1 MREAEMASSPA
12 RTDQATHENWT
23 RRAIELA
30 SIGARAGYGRPF
42 GAVVVKNGKVVAE
55 ASNEVIKQNDPTA
68 HAEMLAVR
76 RAAAA
81 LGSRDLSE
89 CDIYVNGMPCPMCYS
104 AMYWSRM
111 RRIYYGAT
119 AEELARIIGID
130 DAELYRDLSLPPE
143 QRKNVPAEQ
152 VPGAVAEAVA
162 CYEAWGPQ
170 GHTRG
175 R

>member
-1 MREAEMASSPA
+1 VTHSRPDD
-12 RTDQATHENWT
+12 DQARHERWT

-30 SIGARAGYGRPF
+30 GIGARAGYGRPF
-42 GAVVVKNGKVVAE
+42 GAVVVKDDKMVAE

-81 LGSRDLSE
+81 LGTRDLSA
-89 CDIYVNGMPCPMCYS
+89 CDIYVNGMPCPMCY
-104 AMYWSRM
+104 AGIYWAGV
-111 RRIYYGAT
+111 RRIYYGCT
-119 AEELARIIGID
+119 AEQLARIVGID
-130 DAELYRDLSLPPE
+130 DSELYADLARSPE
-143 QRKNVPAEQ
+143 QRKQLPAQQ
-152 VPGAVAEAVA
+152 VPGAVADAVA